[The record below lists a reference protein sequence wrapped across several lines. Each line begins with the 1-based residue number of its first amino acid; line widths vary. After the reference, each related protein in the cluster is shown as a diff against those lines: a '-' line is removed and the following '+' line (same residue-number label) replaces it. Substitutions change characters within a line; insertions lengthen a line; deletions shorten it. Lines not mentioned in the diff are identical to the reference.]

1 MFFEYPHL
9 LWLLLLLI
17 PVVALYI
24 YRQIKGLEPYMLVS
38 SIAPW
43 QHRGGG
49 FKKFLR
55 HIPFVLR
62 MAALA
67 AIIVA
72 IARPRS
78 SSTFEKIDTEGI
90 DIMLALDVSTSM
102 LARDFVPDRIN
113 AAKEIAI
120 QFVAERPSDRI
131 GVAVFAGES
140 YTQSPLTTDRA
151 TLINLIKEIDCGIIE
166 DGTAIGNGLATAVA
180 RLQDSQ
186 AKSRVVILLTDGV
199 NNAGEISP
207 QMAAEIAKTYGIR
220 VYTIG
225 VGAIGTAPY
234 PVQTPFGIELQ
245 QVEVQIDEPLLE
257 KIAQET
263 DGKYFRATDNTKL
276 LEIYG
281 EINKMEKSKTLV
293 DSFPLYKELFMNFA
307 LIALAALVLE
317 LLLRLFVVKQIP
329 D

>member
-1 MFFEYPHL
+1 MFFEYPDL
-9 LWLLLLLI
+9 LWLLLLLL
-17 PVVALYI
+17 PVVAIYV
-24 YRQIKGLEPYMLVS
+24 YRQVKGLEPYLVVS
-38 SIAPW
+38 SVTPW
-43 QHRGGG
+43 LHKGGSL
-49 FKKFLR
+49 KKVAR
-55 HIPFVLR
+55 HIPFFLR
-62 MAALA
+62 VVALA
-67 AIIVA
+67 CIIVA

-102 LARDFVPDRIN
+102 LARDFTPDRIN
-113 AAKEIAI
+113 AAKDIAI

-166 DGTAIGNGLATAVA
+166 DGTAIGNGLATAVS
-180 RLQDSQ
+180 RLKDSQ

-225 VGAIGTAPY
+225 VGAMGTAPY

-245 QVEVQIDEPLLE
+245 QVEVKIDEPLLQ
-257 KIAQET
+257 KIAEET
-263 DGKYFRATDNTKL
+263 NGKYFRATDNTKL

-281 EINKMEKSKTLV
+281 EINKMEKNRTLV
-293 DSFPLYKELFMNFA
+293 DSFPLYRELFMYFA
-307 LIALAALVLE
+307 LVALAAIVLE
-317 LLLRLFVVKQIP
+317 LILKLFVIKQLP